1 MCKNQIYTW
10 TRVSPDA
17 ETCSLNNWSDCS
29 FVLWEIPHLLLK
41 ADAESTRVFVEGRRG
56 RRRRRGRATVACDHH
71 RRTRSAKHPC
81 LARTTDA
88 NAACGRGSY
97 AHRGTHIHSH
107 TCRLPKDEQQAIDE
121 EGGGGNSRRQTLM
134 LRLIHEV
141 VVKWTFFFFFAFH

>member
-1 MCKNQIYTW
+1 M
-10 TRVSPDA
+10 
-17 ETCSLNNWSDCS
+17 
-29 FVLWEIPHLLLK
+29 
-41 ADAESTRVFVEGRRG
+41 
-56 RRRRRGRATVACDHH
+56 VACDHH